1 MELVIIII
9 ISIGLSA
16 DCFGIAVIN
25 GMAPEALRPGT
36 KLKVSLSF
44 ALAHFIMIFA
54 GFHLGKAVG
63 PAINAPDHWV
73 GFMIL
78 SLIGFKMFIS
88 NLRASPLTKAFD
100 TNNIKVV
107 IWLSVATSINALI
120 AGVSLPFMG
129 CTIVLTSLVVA
140 ITVFALTFTG
150 IHYGRLL
157 GFTLG
162 KRAGAIGGVIIMG
175 IGLANLL
182 YFLIF

>member
-1 MELVIIII
+1 MELLIIII
-9 ISIGLSA
+9 ISLGLSA

-73 GFMIL
+73 GFMVL
-78 SLIGFKMFIS
+78 SFIGFKMFLSSLWS
-88 NLRASPLTKAFD
+88 NPLTKAFD

-107 IWLSVATSINALI
+107 IGLSVATSINALI

-129 CTIVLTSLVVA
+129 CTIVLTSFVAA

-150 IHYGRLL
+150 IHYGRQF

-162 KRAGAIGGVIIMG
+162 KRAGAIGGVLIMG

-182 YFLIF
+182 YFLMF